1 VSTDAADHLGKL
13 PVTCDPIGDI
23 AVDPAGSTLVVT
35 HPRISAVSI
44 LDADTRDAA
53 SLIRL
58 HGDPVAVA
66 VAAGRTFV
74 ATTSATWASCRSS
87 TCTWR
92 ARRRG
97 VAVATTPSRLC
108 APPPTICFDD
118 GQLLLW
124 GVPATGLLVET
135 LLNGPADSDVTE
147 AEAAIERLAAAPAE
161 NGLAIRAIWLL
172 RLRALLARAKRRA
185 AAYAELVQ
193 RYRESANSLG
203 FQGHIEWA
211 EAM

>member
-1 VSTDAADHLGKL
+1 L
-13 PVTCDPIGDI
+13 PIIDVYL
-23 AVDPAGSTLVVT
+23 A
-35 HPRISAVSI
+35 REN
-44 LDADTRDAA
+44 
-53 SLIRL
+53 
-58 HGDPVAVA
+58 
-66 VAAGRTFV
+66 
-74 ATTSATWASCRSS
+74 
-87 TCTWR
+87 
-92 ARRRG
+92 ARRGGRDDAILL
-97 VAVATTPSRLC
+97 VRAAVNHLFR
-108 APPPTICFDD
+108 D

-147 AEAAIERLAAAPAE
+147 AEAAIDRLAAAPAE

-172 RLRALLARAKRRA
+172 RLRALLARAKRRE

>member
-53 SLIRL
+53 SLITL

>member
-53 SLIRL
+53 SLITL

-161 NGLAIRAIWLL
+161 NGLAVRAIWLL
-172 RLRALLARAKRRA
+172 RLRALLARAKRHE